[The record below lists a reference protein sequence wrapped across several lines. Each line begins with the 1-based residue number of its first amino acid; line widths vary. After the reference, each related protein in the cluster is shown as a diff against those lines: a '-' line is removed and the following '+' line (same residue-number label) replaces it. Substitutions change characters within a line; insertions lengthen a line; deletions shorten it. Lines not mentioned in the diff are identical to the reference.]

1 MQMWGNTA
9 FIIPATSHNRP
20 WTDVAHTCLH
30 VHACTSLRAL
40 GSVAVYVGYDNN
52 DRVFSSSSARNALER
67 LHPNL
72 AFRWQSFA
80 PDKGNVVRIW
90 NALARS
96 AVQDGKTYLM
106 VGGDDIV
113 YPNSPAWMHLL
124 RSSLRAQHNVGWASG
139 FSGNERIAT
148 QFLVHKTHVQMLGW
162 VFPPQIRNWYCDDF
176 LNEVYPEKYRAWL
189 KHIRMPNAGGTE
201 RYIPNVEHRALC
213 DQLVARHREPLARA
227 IAAHVAAEKSLRER
241 LILEHHVH
249 VQREMKKLKSPVWDL
264 YVDKLRMKEF
274 CAARGVK
281 TPLTRQVLQEPYEDV
296 DLRAMRQPFI
306 LKSNKASGRNLMVR
320 DGIMHSTGWVHHGK
334 RLEDH
339 LSDIPALLRSWSLPY
354 SNKDNEPQY
363 EFTTPRVY
371 EEEFIDP
378 IPDDIKV
385 WVSKGTACFAWMDT
399 DRIGIHYRT
408 VCDTNFEIMPFQ
420 ISHRHSPH
428 FTPPPRHLHDAII
441 RTAEMLAAD
450 IPMDFIRIDMY
461 VKDNTVYCG
470 KITLSSEGGTARC
483 TRL

>member
-1 MQMWGNTA
+1 MWSDTA
-9 FIIPATSHNRP
+9 FLIPSTSQSRP
-20 WTDVAHTCLH
+20 WTDVTHTYLH
-30 VHACTSLRAL
+30 THACTSLRAL
-40 GSVAVYVGYDNN
+40 DGGATVYVGYDNN
-52 DRVFSSSSARNALER
+52 DKIYGSPQARTTLQE
-67 LHPNL
+67 LHPHL
-72 AFRWQSFA
+72 AFRWTAFS

-90 NALARS
+90 NALAEQ
-96 AVQDGKTYLM
+96 AIKEGKAYLM
-106 VGGDDIV
+106 VGGDDIM
-113 YPNSPAWMHLL
+113 YPQEDWLHVL
-124 RSSLRAQHNVGWASG
+124 RSSLRAHHNVGWASG

-148 QFLVHKTHVQMLGW
+148 QFLVHETHVQMLGW

-189 KHIRMPNAGGTE
+189 KHIRMPNAGGKE
-201 RYIPNVEHRALC
+201 RYIPNVEHRARC
-213 DQLVARHREPLARA
+213 STLVAQHREPLARA

-249 VQREMKKLKSPVWDL
+249 VQREMKKLNSPVWDL

-274 CAARGVK
+274 CASRGVK
-281 TPLTRQVLQEPYEDV
+281 TPLTKKVFQEPYEEL

-306 LKSNKASGRNLMVR
+306 LKSNKGCGRNLMVR

-334 RLEDH
+334 RLEAH

-354 SNKDNEPQY
+354 CNKDNEPQY

-371 EEEFIDP
+371 EEEFMDP

-385 WVSKGTACFAWMDT
+385 WVYKGIARFAWMDT
-399 DRIGIHYRT
+399 DRIGAHYRT
-408 VCDTNFEIMPFQ
+408 VCDTSFEIMPFQ
-420 ISHRHSPH
+420 ISHRHLPR
-428 FTPPPRHLHDAII
+428 FTPPPRHMHDAII

-450 IPMDFIRIDMY
+450 IPMDFIRIDLY

-470 KITLSSEGGTARC
+470 EITLSSEGGTGRC